1 MRIEGREKTVSI
13 ETHAKWELLVAYKKA
28 HVGAIFSP
36 SHKMPFISK
45 ISCGYI
51 LCLCFPL
58 QCFKD
63 IAAQQI
69 KMMR

>member
-1 MRIEGREKTVSI
+1 MLFSALACFLNVRVCIEGREKTVSI

-36 SHKMPFISK
+36 SHKMPFISR

-51 LCLCFPL
+51 LCMCFPL
-58 QCFKD
+58 Q
-63 IAAQQI
+63 
-69 KMMR
+69 